1 MNDEIEEKI
10 EQEIV
15 RRALKRCYLRKKVLS
30 VLFLL
35 SIFIPPGQALPNENL
50 DAAEKLFNA
59 QEYKKAVKNLEKVT
73 KEDPSN
79 TRAWVLMGD
88 CYRSWGKDKKAI
100 KAYEK
105 AIGLDASQKEA
116 LMGMGMSYG
125 NMNKYGHAI
134 VSLKHLVEIDPSN
147 ALAHFYLGVS
157 YEAIRSM
164 SLAWEEYKILKT
176 LDKELADK
184 LYHIIFW

>member
-1 MNDEIEEKI
+1 MK
-10 EQEIV
+10 
-15 RRALKRCYLRKKVLS
+15 KKVLS
-30 VLFLL
+30 VLFVL
-35 SIFIPPGQALPNENL
+35 SIFIPQGQALPNENL

-88 CYRSWGKDKKAI
+88 CYRSWGKDKQAI

-125 NMNKYGHAI
+125 NMNKYGQA
-134 VSLKHLVEIDPSN
+134 VVPLKSLVEIDPSN
-147 ALAHFYLGVS
+147 ALGHFYLGVS
-157 YEAIRSM
+157 YEAMRSM
-164 SLAWEEYKILKT
+164 GLAWEEYKILET
-176 LDKELADK
+176 LDKDLADK
-184 LYHIIFW
+184 LYHVIFW

>member
-1 MNDEIEEKI
+1 M
-10 EQEIV
+10 
-15 RRALKRCYLRKKVLS
+15 KRSVLS
-30 VLFLL
+30 VLFVLI
-35 SIFIPPGQALPNENL
+35 IFIPKGQALPNENL
-50 DAAEKLFNA
+50 DAAEKLINA
-59 QEYKKAVKNLEKVT
+59 QEYKKAVGRLKEVT
-73 KEDPSN
+73 QKDPSN

-88 CYRSWGKDKKAI
+88 SYSSWGKHKQAV

-105 AIGLDASQKEA
+105 ALELDASQKEA

-125 NMNKYGHAI
+125 NMNKYGEAI

-157 YEAIRSM
+157 YEALRSM
-164 SLAWEEYKILKT
+164 NMAWEEYKILKT